1 MSLLMTWLLLGA
13 NALAA
18 TPWVD
23 HRTPRKSVTLDFV
36 YEACSNV
43 GQTAYGRIQNFDCES
58 YVYGVL
64 DTYLAMRPHVPVSQ
78 RACFPEDLPPWRAL
92 EVTWPL
98 LQSPASEKEAG
109 PEIIKALTK
118 AYPCKY

>member
-1 MSLLMTWLLLGA
+1 MPWLLLGA
-13 NALAA
+13 HALAA

-23 HRTPRKSVTLDFV
+23 QRAPRKDVHLMFL
-36 YEACSNV
+36 YEACSSV
-43 GQTAYGRIQNFDCES
+43 GDTAKGRIANFDCES

-64 DTYLAMRPHVPVSQ
+64 DAYLAVRSHLPIRQ

-92 EVTWPL
+92 EVAEPL

-109 PEIIKALTK
+109 PEIIKALAK